1 MRALLVKMSSLG
13 DLVHALPAVTA
24 AQARGVRFDWVVEE
38 AYQAIVERHP
48 AVDRVIPIAWRR
60 WRSAPW
66 GFGGEMGAFL
76 KALRSQ
82 EYDLL
87 LDAQGLAKSAAV
99 ARLARGAEVVGFATR
114 DVRERAAAWVYGRR
128 VEVPRR
134 QHAIDRQCQLFAGAF
149 GYVWDAD
156 EAVDFGVSEADGPRE
171 LCLFL
176 HGSTWDVQALA
187 GADVD
192 RSRPKGGD
200 GGSRTPAALGQCVGA
215 GASQA
220 HCGRRR
226 RPGFGRLGLVGLS
239 CLLQRARLV
248 IGVDSGLTHL
258 AAALGAP
265 TLALHGSTSHELTG
279 CRGRHTRILASA
291 FGCAPCQS
299 RTCRYRGPG
308 RTWRNE
314 PVAPPCYAEL
324 APDRVWAAALELMD
338 AAGVLHILST
348 SLSVA
353 SKGTC

>member
-1 MRALLVKMSSLG
+1 MHSTKPICRDNSRMRALLVKMSSLG

-99 ARLARGAEVVGFATR
+99 ARLARGAEVVGFAKR
-114 DVRERAAAWVYGRR
+114 DVRERAAAWVYGRG

-176 HGSTWDVQALA
+176 HGSTWTSKLWPVPMWIDLAHRAGTVGLEPLLPWGNALEH
-187 GADVD
+187 G
-192 RSRPKGGD
+192 R
-200 GGSRTPAALGQCVGA
+200 AARIAEGGA
-215 GASQA
+215 GRVLDALDLSD
-220 HCGRRR
+220 
-226 RPGFGRLGLVGLS
+226 LVA
-239 CLLQRARLV
+239 LLQRARLV

-338 AAGVLHILST
+338 AAGVLHI
-348 SLSVA
+348 
-353 SKGTC
+353 